1 MAVSILTGLLQD
13 YMRSL
18 LDEVNALSLTLLC
31 PCPSCLAA
39 TLIQFEVTM
48 TALLTL

>member
-31 PCPSCLAA
+31 PSCLTA
-39 TLIQFEVTM
+39 TDSI
-48 TALLTL
+48 